1 MWRELV
7 ASSRVA
13 GAFPYLGG
21 LPAADAPKPELW
33 RRRVEPAP
41 ANHFDS
47 KRNAES
53 RQGKP
58 GRCRC
63 KVRMSGL
70 RKVGMSAFMGG
81 RGPHGNGAHSIEST
95 RTGPLESVAGRGAG
109 AFNAGGSGR
118 TDTFV

>member
-21 LPAADAPKPELW
+21 LKVAAAPKPALW

-58 GRCRC
+58 GRKGKWERI
-63 KVRMSGL
+63 SALTL
-70 RKVGMSAFMGG
+70 RLGTQHRADPVSLM
-81 RGPHGNGAHSIEST
+81 HSPPAGEI
-95 RTGPLESVAGRGAG
+95 RAPPCVAA
-109 AFNAGGSGR
+109 
-118 TDTFV
+118 